1 MGHACFSFYIAPAIA
16 DMSDFIE
23 FLHEVFAGFGDI
35 STRRMFGAHGI
46 YRDGLMF
53 GLYAQGRLYLKT
65 DAHNRAQFT
74 DQGCQAFGFVQRGKQ
89 VQLSYWSAPDV
100 ILDDRELAAAWAQ
113 SAYDAA
119 LRAQEAKDRHASAP
133 PWRKT

>member
-1 MGHACFSFYIAPAIA
+1 
-16 DMSDFIE
+16 MSDFIE
-23 FLHEVFAGFGDI
+23 YLHEVFAGFGHI
-35 STRRMFGAHGI
+35 TTRRMFGAHGI

-65 DAHNRAQFT
+65 DAHNLAQFT
-74 DQGCQAFGFVQRGKQ
+74 AERCEPFRFVQRGKP
-89 VQLSYWSAPDV
+89 VQLSYLSAPDV
-100 ILDDRELAAAWAQ
+100 MLDDRELAAAWAQ

-119 LRAQEAKDRHASAP
+119 MQAQEAKDRHASAP